1 MAKLDI
7 LDPKWVDMVFAN
19 KNREYGAYKLRKG
32 TSNRNILALAILLSV
47 ALAVGVFLFLK
58 IKAEERARQEALDNA
73 TELQAVDQEQ
83 EEQKEEEQEDIQVE
97 YEEPPVEEVRE
108 TQQFVVP
115 EIKEVIDESKQQTSV
130 EDLNK
135 DIATASKSQEGSD
148 NIDIAPT
155 IETPPPPPPAVV
167 EEPKPEPVV
176 EQKTYTMAEV
186 GVQPSFPGG
195 DAAMYAWLSKNL
207 QYPPIAQENGIQ
219 GTVVVSFTV
228 GADGSIKNIKVARG
242 KDPALDKEAVR
253 VVSKMPKWSPGKQN
267 GQNVPVSYTLP
278 VKFQLQ

>member
-1 MAKLDI
+1 MARLDI
-7 LDPKWVDMVFAN
+7 LDPKWIDMVFAN
-19 KNREYGAYKLRKG
+19 KNREYGAYQLRKG
-32 TSNRNILALAILLSV
+32 TSNRNLLALAILLSV
-47 ALAVGVFLFLK
+47 ALAIGVFLYIK
-58 IKAEERARQEALDNA
+58 IKAEERAEAEALNNT
-73 TELQAVDQEQ
+73 TEVSTAQEQ
-83 EEQKEEEQEDIQVE
+83 EEQKEDEEEEIQVE
-97 YEEPPVEEVRE
+97 YEEQKPVEEQRE

-130 EDLNK
+130 DDLNQDVTNAAK
-135 DIATASKSQEGSD
+135 TQEGTD
-148 NIDIAPT
+148 DDFVLPT
-155 IETPPPPPPAVV
+155 EAPPPPPPPV
-167 EEPKPEPVV
+167 EDKQPEPEPQV
-176 EQKTYTMAEV
+176 EQRTYTMAEV

-195 DAAMYAWLSKNL
+195 DKAMYEWLSKNL

-228 GADGSIKNIKVARG
+228 AADGSIKNIKVARG